1 MPDPVRALA
10 ANYLRVGKWSQCAH
24 CHIVHSGPWDSH
36 YCGAEWQTPEMG
48 FVVGEGID
56 EIRPEWAAAARA
68 LREPS
73 DEDWTAALR
82 ELADL
87 PCAEP
92 EATGGAPGD
101 EACSCYQ
108 ECISC
113 RARRAVE
120 CLATREPSD
129 EDVAREMSG
138 YEPGTVGFRSCL
150 EDVQSVRAARERARR
165 VR

>member
-24 CHIVHSGPWDSH
+24 CHIVHSGPWDH

-73 DEDWTAALR
+73 DED
-82 ELADL
+82 
-87 PCAEP
+87 
-92 EATGGAPGD
+92 
-101 EACSCYQ
+101 
-108 ECISC
+108 
-113 RARRAVE
+113 
-120 CLATREPSD
+120 
-129 EDVAREMSG
+129 VAREMSG

-150 EDVQSVRAARERARR
+150 EDVQSVRAAAERARGMR
-165 VR
+165 

>member
-68 LREPS
+68 LREP
-73 DEDWTAALR
+73 DEN
-82 ELADL
+82 
-87 PCAEP
+87 
-92 EATGGAPGD
+92 
-101 EACSCYQ
+101 
-108 ECISC
+108 
-113 RARRAVE
+113 
-120 CLATREPSD
+120 
-129 EDVAREMSG
+129 VARLRHFAEVVANCPEVSPRM
-138 YEPGTVGFRSCL
+138 
-150 EDVQSVRAARERARR
+150 RAQARFALAGDLAGAIERGEG
-165 VR
+165 